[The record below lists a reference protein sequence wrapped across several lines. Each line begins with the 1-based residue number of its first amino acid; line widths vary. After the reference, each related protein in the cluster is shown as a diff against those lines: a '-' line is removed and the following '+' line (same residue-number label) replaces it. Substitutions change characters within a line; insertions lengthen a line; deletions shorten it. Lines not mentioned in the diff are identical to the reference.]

1 MRAAGTTGAIAM
13 GRRRCRCWCCERGC
27 RAGPRSANGPS
38 RRSAWSLLATAFLVI
53 ATLAGPGPSLSD
65 WLGDTDDAV
74 RLVTVRE
81 LIGGAPW
88 FDTTLPRIGAP
99 EPLVSHWSRL
109 IDAPLAALIGGL
121 TPLLGPERA
130 ELATRVVWPALLF
143 FALALIVA
151 REAQRRAGPVGAA
164 FAVMLV
170 ATSAV
175 ALAQFRPGRVDHH
188 NAQILCAV
196 AGLLL
201 LPRSLDDKRAGWIA
215 GLPARAGA
223 RHRLRGDR
231 AGGAG
236 AGARRPGGRVA
247 VVACLEQRGDGGDGV
262 ARAGAGA
269 AATLLA
275 ALVATVPPARWL
287 DVHCDALSL
296 NLVLLAACGAGGLW
310 AAVSVRGRPAI
321 RLGLLGVG
329 LAVGAGLYTGLEPAC
344 LAGPFG
350 QSSPALKSL
359 WLDHVMETKS
369 IFWLGTNHPA
379 PALAAVAFLL
389 AGAAAQIALWRRQPD
404 TRTGAGR
411 RVRRAGGG
419 ARVLADQ
426 ADALRLL
433 AGRGA
438 AGGMGSRAEWD
449 GHAVARGGAS
459 RRGGAAEP
467 GDAGCGLR
475 RAALAF
481 PAVGRAFGH
490 GSGNWGSAPGL
501 LPVGQCP
508 PARRVAARAG
518 GRRHRPRPLHRRL
531 VAAPGRG
538 RALPSARAGH
548 SRQPR
553 HRGRHAG
560 AGAARA
566 GSAGRR
572 LRGSV
577 RGSGGR
583 QRSAGDA
590 KATTLSARLLAGEG
604 FGFLNKLDLPTAGAI
619 KVWKVAPPR

>member
-1 MRAAGTTGAIAM
+1 MSVLVLRKGL
-13 GRRRCRCWCCERGC
+13 
-27 RAGPRSANGPS
+27 PRWPALSQWAVTPLGL
-38 RRSAWSLLATAFLVI
+38 SLLATAFLVI

-88 FDTTLPRIGAP
+88 FDTTLARIGAP

-130 ELATRVVWPALLF
+130 ELATRVVWPVLLF

-164 FAVMLV
+164 FAAMLV

-201 LPRSLDDKRAGWIA
+201 LPRSLGDKRAGWIA
-215 GLPARAGA
+215 GLLIGLGLAIGYEAITLVVPALGLAGLAGVWQSWRAPSNA
-223 RHRLRGDR
+223 S
-231 AGGAG
+231 
-236 AGARRPGGRVA
+236 
-247 VVACLEQRGDGGDGV
+247 DGV

-269 AATLLA
+269 AAALLA
-275 ALVATVPPARWL
+275 ALAATVPPAHWL

-329 LAVGAGLYTGLEPAC
+329 VAVGAGLYTGLEPAC

-379 PALAAVAFLL
+379 PALAAVSFLL

-404 TRTGAGR
+404 AHSALAAAFVVLAAVLGCWQIKLMPYACWLAAVPLAVWAAGLSGTATLSPAVVRLAAVVLLSQATLDAAFGALLSPLQRSGEPSATAAATGDPRRACFRSANVRQLAALPPGLVAGDIDLGPYIVALSPH
-411 RVRRAGGG
+411 RVVAAPYHRLERGILANHAIVDGTPEQAQRVLGALGVDYVALCADRAGG
-419 ARVLADQ
+419 
-426 ADALRLL
+426 
-433 AGRGA
+433 
-438 AGGMGSRAEWD
+438 
-449 GHAVARGGAS
+449 
-459 RRGGAAEP
+459 
-467 GDAGCGLR
+467 
-475 RAALAF
+475 
-481 PAVGRAFGH
+481 
-490 GSGNWGSAPGL
+490 SGP
-501 LPVGQCP
+501 
-508 PARRVAARAG
+508 
-518 GRRHRPRPLHRRL
+518 
-531 VAAPGRG
+531 
-538 RALPSARAGH
+538 
-548 SRQPR
+548 
-553 HRGRHAG
+553 
-560 AGAARA
+560 
-566 GSAGRR
+566 
-572 LRGSV
+572 
-577 RGSGGR
+577 
-583 QRSAGDA
+583 AGDA
-590 KATTLSARLLAGEG
+590 KATTLGARLLAGEG

-619 KVWKVAPPR
+619 KVWKVAPAR